1 LKLFLD
7 ANVLFTAAHRASGK
21 SAFIIEK
28 AREGLW
34 EAVTCDLAVE
44 EARRNL
50 EAKYPSA
57 LASLDELLKSVRLVP
72 TIAGSQCPIDL
83 PKKDIPIFLSAWRSG
98 ATHLL
103 TGDLRDFG
111 RFMNQP
117 KKTGDVIIQTVAAFL
132 EKFVRNR
139 PDPSGK
145 P

>member
-1 LKLFLD
+1 MKLFLD

-34 EAVTCDLAVE
+34 EAVTCELAVE

-50 EAKYPSA
+50 EAKYPGA
-57 LASLDELLKSVRLVP
+57 IASFEELLRSVRLVP
-72 TIAGSQCPIDL
+72 TIAGPRCPIDL
-83 PKKDIPIFLSAWRSG
+83 PPKDVPIFLSAWRSG

-117 KKTGDVIIQTVAAFL
+117 RITGDIVIQTVAAFL
-132 EKFVRNR
+132 EKL
-139 PDPSGK
+139 
-145 P
+145 

>member
-1 LKLFLD
+1 MKLFLD

-28 AREGLW
+28 ACEGLW

-57 LASLDELLKSVRLVP
+57 LVQLEALLKDVGLVP
-72 TIAGSQCPIDL
+72 TITGPQCPIDL
-83 PKKDIPIFLSAWRSG
+83 PAKDVPIFLSAWRSG

-117 KKTGDVIIQTVAAFL
+117 KKTEGVLIQTVAAFL
-132 EKFVRNR
+132 EKL
-139 PDPSGK
+139 
-145 P
+145 

>member
-7 ANVLFTAAHRASGK
+7 ANILFTAAHRPSGK
-21 SAFIIEK
+21 SAFVIEK
-28 AREGLW
+28 AREGFW
-34 EAVTCDLAVE
+34 QVVTCQLAID

-50 EAKYPSA
+50 EAKYPKAVDSF
-57 LASLDELLKSVRLVP
+57 DRLLKDVGLVP
-72 TIAGSQCPIDL
+72 TIVGPRCPIDL

-117 KKTGDVIIQTVAAFL
+117 KKTRGVLIQTVAAFL
-132 EKFVRNR
+132 E
-139 PDPSGK
+139 GQ
-145 P
+145 